1 MKPIKEVLLIDDNAA
16 DNFYHSIILKESG
29 YIEQVN
35 IAENGFV
42 ALEMLKGQNHQ
53 IPIQPDIIFLDINM
67 PAMNGW
73 EFLKEL
79 EKISRFKKK
88 DILVIMLSTSINP
101 IDERKAIEFEAV
113 LKFQS
118 KPLEAEHVQALFSEL
133 GY

>member
-29 YIEQVN
+29 YIEQIN

-88 DILVIMLSTSINP
+88 DSLVIMLSTSINP
-101 IDERKAIEFEAV
+101 NDERKAVEFEAV

-118 KPLEAEHVQALFSEL
+118 KPLEAEHVQALFSDL